1 MDRVA
6 LGVLIPMAAAIV
18 AIMIIAGIGTLLLE
32 IAEEYGEM
40 VAVAVALALGGAVLL
55 GCTLASRGG
64 RSQTARLH

>member
-32 IAEEYGEM
+32 IAEAYGEM

-55 GCTLASRGG
+55 GCTLASRAG